1 MATGD
6 FGTLLRAF
14 LDAELVHV
22 SGTTVTIA
30 TALTALLVIGGSF
43 LLSRLLRRGIKG
55 VLVDRRG
62 ASEGPT
68 TTALNL
74 LHYFILVVGFAIAL
88 QTIGIEIG
96 SLFTAG
102 AVFAVG
108 LGFAMQNI
116 AQNFVAGVILL
127 TEQSIRT
134 GDVLEVEGTVVKV
147 QQTGIRATIVRSRDG
162 EELIVPNATLVQST
176 VRNFTLKDSSF
187 RLRTTVGVS
196 YESDLSEV
204 RKTLQRVAD
213 ELPWRSPDPGPQVL
227 LSEFG
232 NSSVIYDVAVWMR
245 DPWRARRRQS
255 DLNESIWLVLQEK
268 GIRIAF
274 PQLDVHFD
282 GRLAEDLKDQRT
294 PSTSA

>member
-1 MATGD
+1 MALGD
-6 FGTLLRAF
+6 IGVWLQSLL
-14 LDAELVHV
+14 DTELVHV
-22 SGTTVTIA
+22 SGTSVTVA
-30 TALTALLVIGGSF
+30 TALTAILVIAVSF
-43 LLSRLLRRGIKG
+43 LVSRLLRRGIRG
-55 VLVDRRG
+55 FLVERRG

-74 LHYFILVVGFAIAL
+74 LHYFILVVGFAVAL

-176 VRNFTLKDSSF
+176 VRNFTLKDSSY
-187 RLRTTVGVS
+187 RLRTTVGVG
-196 YESDLSEV
+196 YDSDLSQV
-204 RKTLQRVAD
+204 RETLQQVAD
-213 ELPWRSPDPGPQVL
+213 KLPWRAPDPAPQVL

-232 NSSVIYDVAVWMR
+232 SSSVVYDVAVWMR

-255 DLNESIWLVLQEK
+255 DLNEAIWLGLRNN

-282 GRLAEDLKDQRT
+282 GQPAQVQGQGRL
-294 PSTSA
+294 PSTGA

>member
-1 MATGD
+1 MVLGD
-6 FGTLLRAF
+6 IGVWLQGLL
-14 LDAELVHV
+14 DTELVHV
-22 SGTTVTIA
+22 SGTSVTVA
-30 TALTALLVIGGSF
+30 TALTAILVIAISF
-43 LLSRLLRRGIKG
+43 LVSRLLRRGIRG
-55 VLVDRRG
+55 LLVERRG

-74 LHYFILVVGFAIAL
+74 LHYFILVVGFAVAL

-176 VRNFTLKDSSF
+176 VRNFTLKDSSY
-187 RLRTTVGVS
+187 RLRTTVGVG
-196 YESDLSEV
+196 YDSDLSQV
-204 RKTLQRVAD
+204 RETLQQVAD
-213 ELPWRSPDPGPQVL
+213 KLPWRAPDPAPQVL

-232 NSSVIYDVAVWMR
+232 SSSVVYDVAVWMR

-255 DLNESIWLVLQEK
+255 DLNEAIWLGLRDN

-282 GRLAEDLKDQRT
+282 GQPAQVQGQGRL
-294 PSTSA
+294 PSTGA